1 MKRWSGC
8 GAACSLR
15 GQSADRCGEA
25 AAAIMSMMV
34 GAHAEFRIAP
44 GRFDRARYSAML
56 LRVTALILAD
66 LERGAA

>member
-1 MKRWSGC
+1 
-8 GAACSLR
+8 
-15 GQSADRCGEA
+15 
-25 AAAIMSMMV
+25 MSMMV